1 MNDKIKDIV
10 VTIIFLF
17 TVISL
22 FLINVIKEDTDIS
35 VAERR
40 KLATMPEL
48 TTKSLFDGTYFKKF
62 DSYVT
67 DQFVERDAFRKIK
80 IDIEL
85 STKGEYN
92 NLYLYDDYIIEE
104 IFPLNSNSINNLTS
118 KINYIKDTYL
128 NDNSNIYYTIIPD
141 KNYFVN
147 KGNLKLDYN
156 KLQDMM
162 KSNLTNLNY
171 INIFDKLTKE
181 HNSEE
186 DFKVTENI
194 EEKMDLEGIL
204 STLKYEDA
212 ICIVLFYG
220 SGYTIRKISEIL
232 KCNENTV
239 KSRINRVK
247 GKIRKNY
254 SKGGMENEISR

>member
-1 MNDKIKDIV
+1 MEELVKQAKMGNDEAFTQLIIQMQCEMFRIAQIRLKNIDDANDAIQQTNLYAYKNLRQLKEDKYFKTWIIKI
-10 VTIIFLF
+10 
-17 TVISL
+17 
-22 FLINVIKEDTDIS
+22 LINECNKVYK
-35 VAERR
+35 
-40 KLATMPEL
+40 
-48 TTKSLFDGTYFKKF
+48 
-62 DSYVT
+62 
-67 DQFVERDAFRKIK
+67 
-80 IDIEL
+80 
-85 STKGEYN
+85 
-92 NLYLYDDYIIEE
+92 
-104 IFPLNSNSINNLTS
+104 
-118 KINYIKDTYL
+118 
-128 NDNSNIYYTIIPD
+128 
-141 KNYFVN
+141 KNY
-147 KGNLKLDYN
+147 KIL
-156 KLQDMM
+156 
-162 KSNLTNLNY
+162 
-171 INIFDKLTKE
+171 NIFDKLTKE

-220 SGYTIRKISEIL
+220 SGYTIREISEIL